1 LDLIPKETE
10 RFPRQAAISDNLGGI
25 YATSGLF
32 CDSESKTFT
41 AMMHW
46 SSEAT
51 LECQT
56 LDASAYFEDSVVN
69 YQLGNYAVSPAPLVT
84 TGNFTLQPL
93 DDIKPFIQNLC
104 NGCGNLAGISPG
116 NTAENTVSAIASGQ
130 SIILHN
136 QGSTPLNWELYSLD
150 GKSIAQ
156 GVLAPGLTEYKA
168 PNTGLYLVR
177 IEKTS
182 FKLMLVRD

>member
-1 LDLIPKETE
+1 
-10 RFPRQAAISDNLGGI
+10 
-25 YATSGLF
+25 
-32 CDSESKTFT
+32 
-41 AMMHW
+41 MMHW

-56 LDASAYFEDSVVN
+56 LDASTYFEDSIVN
-69 YQLGNYAVSPAPLVT
+69 YQVSNYAVSEAFEVT
-84 TGNFTLQPL
+84 TGNFTMQPL

-168 PNTGLYLVR
+168 ANTGLYLVR
-177 IEKTS
+177 VGGMCV
-182 FKLMLVRD
+182 KLMLVKD